1 VPFTLGESVSSNDI
15 PLVERAAIVNV
26 ATNIFANDF
35 RSALGVRWYT
45 ERYWAGL
52 YLTGPQSGATHNTG
66 EQIGIFGDIGI
77 YRAFTRFNSAR
88 EGARISLRPT
98 FAPRRQ
104 ACFSRMRLI
113 SWGCERHDD
122 HQ

>member
-35 RSALGVRWYT
+35 RSALGVRSYT

-52 YLTGPQSGATHNTG
+52 YLTGPQSGATHNHRGTDRHLRARQLTSVCRARSTG
-66 EQIGIFGDIGI
+66 S
-77 YRAFTRFNSAR
+77 TS
-88 EGARISLRPT
+88 S
-98 FAPRRQ
+98 
-104 ACFSRMRLI
+104 
-113 SWGCERHDD
+113 
-122 HQ
+122 